1 MISQVTVG
9 NLSRQQGGER
19 KSEVRTSCAGVCT
32 SKPWPHWPSH
42 VVVAPVTTAKQA
54 CMQRSE
60 LPTANGATT
69 MLAMACAA
77 CCLGPILVPQGD
89 SCMEGSYPM
98 L

>member
-9 NLSRQQGGER
+9 NLCRGRE
-19 KSEVRTSCAGVCT
+19 EVRSEPVLRQCLHQQAMA
-32 SKPWPHWPSH
+32 HWPSH

-54 CMQRSE
+54 CSDPNCQ
-60 LPTANGATT
+60 LPTT

-89 SCMEGSYPM
+89 SCMDGSYPM

>member
-9 NLSRQQGGER
+9 NLCRGRE
-19 KSEVRTSCAGVCT
+19 EVRSEPVLRQCLHQQAMA
-32 SKPWPHWPSH
+32 HWPSH